1 MHAYTCRNGHG
12 RILLVGDQVA
22 RESVDRATH
31 ALSDRACPL
40 CPDHRMPGL
49 GGYCEC
55 CSALWEAN
63 DQGIHVS
70 GVHLLVSDHAADN
83 APDAL

>member
-22 RESVDRATH
+22 TESAAAAVEALERRE
-31 ALSDRACPL
+31 CPL
-40 CPDHRMPGL
+40 CPEHQMPGL

-55 CSALWEAN
+55 CAVMWEVA
-63 DQGIHVS
+63 DGGVHLS
-70 GVHLLVSDHAADN
+70 GVHLLTSAHS
-83 APDAL
+83 